1 MESNKTEFYFIPW
14 KKRLDIRYSYYFL
27 LKKTVFFK
35 WSILSFFP
43 RKNFA
48 ENGQSVFADGLG
60 SQRAKGR
67 REEYRIP
74 EIEPFCTQNTAN
86 ALFLFTGWHAWIN

>member
-1 MESNKTEFYFIPW
+1 MEGNKTEFYFIPW

-35 WSILSFFP
+35 TVRPFFP

-48 ENGQSVFADGLG
+48 ENGQSVLADGFE
-60 SQRAKGR
+60 SQGAKSR

-74 EIEPFCTQNTAN
+74 EIEPFCVQNTRN
-86 ALFLFTGWHAWIN
+86 PLFLFAG